1 MEVIF
6 AKVDGKKEVY
16 DATIWEKPWTT
27 VYSIQEITRE
37 KWEWILNYEDAKVAV
52 DTYFPNI

>member
-6 AKVDGKKEVY
+6 AKVNWQKEVY
-16 DATIWEKPWTT
+16 DSKLWEKPWTT
-27 VYSIQEITRE
+27 AYSIQEITRE
-37 KWEWILNYEDAKVAV
+37 KWEWILNYPDKKVAI